1 MRPHRLLWALALAA
15 LFCAAALP
23 AVEDWEALSG
33 DGGGSQLA
41 RLAPRLDRS
50 PRRFASAVPL
60 PSSRPTR
67 RLLRS
72 GAGRGSGGGSRT
84 TVRLLIHRFNE

>member
-33 DGGGSQLA
+33 DGSGSQLA

-50 PRRFASAVPL
+50 PRRFASAAPL
-60 PSSRPTR
+60 PSSRPA
-67 RLLRS
+67 RLPRS
-72 GAGRGSGGGSRT
+72 AAGRGSGGGSRT
-84 TVRLLIHRFNE
+84 PVRLLIHRFNE